1 MIGMPAAPWRTGIQP
16 SFRGAQFRIE
26 VAGQAG
32 GRRNVTHEFP
42 ERDVPYT
49 EDRGRRA
56 RRWQITGYIVCG
68 PTLPDYRPGRDAL
81 LAACEA
87 GGPGTL
93 VHPTLGSMQVNLDT
107 YSMSET
113 RERGGMAT
121 FEMQFSEAGD
131 INGAVTAATVNTQA
145 AASSAATNLG
155 SASAAS
161 LDSATQ
167 SSLSDTGGAISA

>member
-1 MIGMPAAPWRTGIQP
+1 MTGMPPAPWRTGVP
-16 SFRGAQFRIE
+16 ASYKGAQFKVE
-26 VAGQAG
+26 VRSQAG

-68 PTLPDYRPGRDAL
+68 PTLPDYRPGRDTL
-81 LAACEA
+81 ISMLES
-87 GGPGTL
+87 GGAGTL
-93 VHPTLGSMQVNLDT
+93 VHPTYGSVQANLDT
-107 YSMSET
+107 YSVSET

-145 AASSAATNLG
+145 AAQTQAANLMNV
-155 SASAAS
+155 SASM
-161 LDSATQ
+161 LDRATQ
-167 SSLSDTGGAISA
+167 GSLSDTGGVVSA